1 MKDPAKVGL
10 SRLVDRLGRADW
22 LRAKGAHA
30 GFDELIAPGSTKASR
45 QVELNAAAVRRAELN
60 RPKKKS
66 WRRARRERLADT
78 DVAAAEVAAVGVE
91 CALPVPLPSERVRPD
106 SVVYASRDGQGVF
119 RAAIIE
125 AYGQCAVTGCEV
137 EAVLQAAHIIPYVDA
152 RSNIV
157 SNGLCL
163 RADIHCLYDRN
174 LIKILGDGM
183 VVVSCEVECE
193 QYRVLHGQRITWPK
207 QERSRPDPRLM
218 NVRHEFVSC

>member
-1 MKDPAKVGL
+1 MAKASAKTSVGP

-22 LRAKGAHA
+22 LRSKGGHA
-30 GFDELIAPGSTKASR
+30 GFDELLSPGSTKAAR
-45 QVELNAAAVRRAELN
+45 EDELAAAAVRRAELN

-66 WRRARRERLADT
+66 WRSVQRERSSAAEAVA
-78 DVAAAEVAAVGVE
+78 VAAEFS
-91 CALPVPLPSERVRPD
+91 LPVPLPSERVRPD
-106 SVVYASRDGQGVF
+106 DVVYAPRDGQGEF
-119 RAAIIE
+119 RALILE
-125 AYGQCAVTGCEV
+125 AYGQCAVTGCKV

-183 VVVSCEVECE
+183 VLVSCEVECE
-193 QYRVLHGQRITWPK
+193 QYQVLHGQRITWPK
-207 QERSRPDPRLM
+207 QERCRPDPSLM